1 MLRRQAAQSEPMSLL
16 PVDGAPVEES
26 GVAMLRA
33 EAAQSEPTS
42 SLLPG
47 RAPVGESGVA
57 MVRAEAA
64 QSEPMSSLPVDR
76 ALVSESGVPISGD
89 CVSAC
94 LSECCVSRAPVKSD
108 DSAGSDN
115 AREPARRALL
125 PLPAE
130 STKVRWESSTSEVT
144 DSSSLGSGSRKAR
157 LGR

>member
-1 MLRRQAAQSEPMSLL
+1 MLRREVAQSEPMSLLLVGGAPVSESGVAVRRGEAAQSEPMSLL
-16 PVDGAPVEES
+16 LVGGAPVSES
-26 GVAMLRA
+26 GAAVLRG
-33 EAAQSEPTS
+33 EAA
-42 SLLPG
+42 
-47 RAPVGESGVA
+47 
-57 MVRAEAA
+57 
-64 QSEPMSSLPVDR
+64 SEPMSLLLVDR
-76 ALVSESGVPISGD
+76 APVNESGVPISGD

-94 LSECCVSRAPVKSD
+94 LSDRRVSRAAAKSD

-130 STKVRWESSTSEVT
+130 SAKVRRESSTSDVT